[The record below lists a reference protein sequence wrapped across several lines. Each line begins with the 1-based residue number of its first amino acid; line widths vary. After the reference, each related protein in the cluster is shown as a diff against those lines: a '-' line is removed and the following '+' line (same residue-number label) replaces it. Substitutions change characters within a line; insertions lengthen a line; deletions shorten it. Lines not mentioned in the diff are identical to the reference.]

1 MTISPRRA
9 ALAALAA
16 VAGVALASCT
26 VPTAGVAM
34 AATATSGH
42 APPELDRYYTQQ
54 LAWGPCTP
62 FAGNDADRAAFA
74 APGLDCATLTVPLDY
89 SQPDGRV
96 AEIAVLRHRTT
107 AAAGR
112 VGSLVVNPGGPGGSG
127 IELAAQFGA
136 AQQDGP
142 FDVVG
147 FDPRGVGASTPAI
160 DCMTDKEIDA
170 QRAET
175 DVDVSPAAVAR
186 LDEENRRAAAL
197 CVERS
202 GGADVIAHSDTRDV
216 ARDMD
221 VLRAALGEQKL
232 TYLGYSYGTRIGSSY
247 AELFPGNV
255 RAMVLDGAIDPTQSA
270 LDSAVA
276 QMQGFQKAFEAFAAD
291 CAGKPGCPL
300 PGDPAGATAAY
311 QALVRPLIEK
321 PAPVRDSDRT
331 LSYSDAVTATIAALY
346 NPAAWPKLTAG
357 LTELRAG
364 DGTTLMTLAD
374 AYYGRTAQGAY
385 GNSQEALMVVN
396 CADGARVDDPE
407 VTAETARKVNEV
419 APFQD
424 SGIEIPATRN
434 VCSYLPVEPV
444 TPHLPKVD
452 GLPQTLV
459 VSTTGDPSTPYQAG
473 VSLARALDARLL
485 TFEGTQHTIALQGNR
500 CVDTIVGNYLVNLSL
515 PPADPRCTAGTS

>member
-16 VAGVALASCT
+16 VASVALASCT
-26 VPTAGVAM
+26 VSTSGVAM
-34 AATATSGH
+34 AATATSGN
-42 APPELDRYYTQQ
+42 APLELDRYYTQ
-54 LAWGPCTP
+54 LLDWGPCTP
-62 FAGNDADRAAFA
+62 FAGNDAERAAFA
-74 APGLDCATLTVPLDY
+74 APSLDCATLTVPLDY
-89 SQPDGRV
+89 SEPDGRV
-96 AEIAVLRHRTT
+96 AKIAVLRHRTT
-107 AAAGR
+107 ATTQR

-127 IELAAQFGA
+127 IDLAAQFGA
-136 AQQDGP
+136 AQADGP

-160 DCMTDKEIDA
+160 DCMADKEIDD

-175 DVDVSPAAVAR
+175 DLDVSPAAVAQR
-186 LDEENRRAAAL
+186 DEVNRKAADL

-221 VLRAALGEQKL
+221 VLRAALGERKL
-232 TYLGYSYGTRIGSSY
+232 TYLGYSYGTRIGATY

-270 LDSAVA
+270 SDGAVA
-276 QMQGFQKAFEAFAAD
+276 QMEGFQKAFEAYAAD
-291 CAGKPGCPL
+291 CAAKPGCPL

-311 QALVRPLIEK
+311 QALVRPLLEK
-321 PAPVRDSDRT
+321 PVPVRGSDRT

-346 NPAAWPKLTAG
+346 NPGAWPKLTAG
-357 LTELRAG
+357 LTELKAG

-374 AYYGRTAQGAY
+374 GYYGRTAQGAY
-385 GNSQEALMVVN
+385 GNSQESLMVVN
-396 CADGARVDDPE
+396 CADGAGSEDPE
-407 VTAETARKVNEV
+407 VTAETARKINQV

-424 SGIEIPATRN
+424 SGIEVRATHD
-434 VCSYLPVEPV
+434 VCSYLPVEP
-444 TPHLPKVD
+444 TAPHLPKVD

-459 VSTTGDPSTPYQAG
+459 VSTTGDPATPYQAG
-473 VSLARALDARLL
+473 VTLAKALDARLL
-485 TFEGTQHTIALQGNR
+485 TFEGTQHTIALQGNK
-500 CVDTIVGNYLVNLSL
+500 CVDEVVGNYLIGLVL
-515 PPADPRCTAGTS
+515 PSADTRCTAGTS

>member
-16 VAGVALASCT
+16 AASVALASCT

-34 AATATSGH
+34 AATTSGD
-42 APPELDRYYTQQ
+42 APPVLDRYYTQV
-54 LAWGPCTP
+54 LDWGPCTP
-62 FAGNDADRAAFA
+62 FAGNDAERTAFA

-89 SQPDGRV
+89 SEPDGRV
-96 AEIAVLRHRTT
+96 AKVAVLRHRTT
-107 AAAGR
+107 ATARR

-127 IELAAQFGA
+127 MALAAQFGA

-160 DCMTDKEIDA
+160 DCMTDREIDE

-186 LDEENRRAAAL
+186 LDEENRRDAAR

-202 GGADVIAHSDTRDV
+202 GGADVIAHSGTRDV

-232 TYLGYSYGTRIGSSY
+232 TYLGYSYGTRIGADY

-270 LDSAVA
+270 SDGAVA
-276 QMQGFQKAFEAFAAD
+276 QMEGFQKAFETYAAN
-291 CAGKPGCPL
+291 CATARGCPL

-311 QALVRPLIEK
+311 QELVRPLLEK
-321 PAPVRDSDRT
+321 PVPVRGSDRA

-346 NPAAWPKLTAG
+346 NPGAWPKLTAG
-357 LTELRAG
+357 LTELKAG

-374 AYYGRTAQGAY
+374 AYYGRTDQGAY

-396 CADGARVDDPE
+396 CADGARNEDPE
-407 VTAETARKVNEV
+407 ATAETARRINEI
-419 APFQD
+419 APLQD
-424 SGIEIPATRN
+424 SGIEVPATLN
-434 VCSYLPVEPV
+434 VCSYLPVEPT

-452 GLPQTLV
+452 GLPRTLV
-459 VSTTGDPSTPYQAG
+459 ISTTGDPSTPYQAG
-473 VSLARALDARLL
+473 VSLAKALDARLL
-485 TFEGTQHTIALQGNR
+485 TFEGTQHTIALQGNT
-500 CVDTIVGNYLVNLSL
+500 CVDTVVGNYLIGLDL
-515 PPADPRCTAGTS
+515 PPADVRCTPGTS